1 MMNKNN
7 NSSSKKVPAVEI
19 QSLYIYPTV
28 ELLGNES
35 PDDEFVFY
43 TKEGAESFCGGKSTY
58 GFRFE
63 ILFDADV
70 DEKVGLRS
78 GFAGP
83 VEIDLCSEE
92 RQIRHHYASFNAPC
106 KLLRRHKYGASYGDG
121 SYLFVAE
128 NSEEVEDLFE
138 NGCADATGHIDLR
151 GFTVL
156 NEDYGVRLDI
166 SADFNMKDGE
176 TNVEKDALRVCVTE
190 VLPIDGIIVK
200 AGK

>member
-1 MMNKNN
+1 MNKNN
-7 NSSSKKVPAVEI
+7 TNKKAPAVEI
-19 QSLYIYPTV
+19 KSLRIYPTV

-35 PDDEFVFY
+35 PDDEFVFF
-43 TKEGAESFCGGKSTY
+43 TEEGEKSFGDGKETY
-58 GFRFE
+58 GFAFE

-70 DEKVGLRS
+70 DEKAGLRS

-83 VEIDLCSEE
+83 VEIDVCSEE
-92 RQIRHHYASFNAPC
+92 RQIRHHYAAVNAPC

-128 NSEEVEDLFE
+128 NSEEVEDIFE
-138 NGCADATGHIDLR
+138 NGYADATGHIDLR

-156 NEDYGVRLDI
+156 NEDYGVHLDI
-166 SADFNMKDGE
+166 SADFNMKGGE